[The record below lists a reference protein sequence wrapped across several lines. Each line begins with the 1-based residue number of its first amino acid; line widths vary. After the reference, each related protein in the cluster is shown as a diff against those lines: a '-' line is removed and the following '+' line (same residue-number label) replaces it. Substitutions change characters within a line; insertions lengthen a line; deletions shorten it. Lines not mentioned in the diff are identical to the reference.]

1 MTQKLD
7 EQVANTEQLLSAMRI
22 TDKKLKEKG
31 RG

>member
-7 EQVANTEQLLSAMRI
+7 EQVATTEQLLSAIM